1 MIQCTECEF
10 CEISED
16 GRKAFKCDP
25 FSNIKEPECLQK
37 MQIMRLDMLA
47 TTYRSM
53 LYWQEKMGPMQNKL
67 FKYVQREI
75 DDIDESDSWKNQE
88 DLGDD
93 PKDEL
98 ADGLP

>member
-1 MIQCTECEF
+1 MIQCKDCEY

-47 TTYRSM
+47 ASYRSM

-67 FKYVQREI
+67 FKYVEREI
-75 DDIDESDSWKNQE
+75 DDIDETESWKYQ
-88 DLGDD
+88 DD
-93 PKDEL
+93 PDGEGDEG
-98 ADGLP
+98 DEETI